1 MILDAYLSKTR
12 VTFQRSVYDLI
23 HCDVSIY
30 LSCMNIGYV
39 CYMYDWTITYS
50 LLVGELASNLA
61 GNVQF
66 LFLFREMLKP

>member
-1 MILDAYLSKTR
+1 
-12 VTFQRSVYDLI
+12 
-23 HCDVSIY
+23 
-30 LSCMNIGYV
+30 MNTGYV
-39 CYMYDWTITYS
+39 YYMYDWPINYS